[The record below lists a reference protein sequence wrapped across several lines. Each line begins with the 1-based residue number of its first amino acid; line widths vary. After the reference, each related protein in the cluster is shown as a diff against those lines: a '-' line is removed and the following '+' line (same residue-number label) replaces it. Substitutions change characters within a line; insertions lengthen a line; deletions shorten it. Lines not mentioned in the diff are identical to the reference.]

1 MPRSTC
7 QAARKHTE
15 DKVLAA
21 PNRGIASQKGVSTS
35 AKMIDHHH
43 FPYLHDASPCR
54 SQVLSCRGTCCD
66 QRHKSALQHGEG
78 TPNPHCASHA
88 VAHLEEVDRADSMN
102 RTRNSGYPFFPR
114 YPSTSVPLGDLD
126 LTRNVNYWL
135 VGNPLPRRT
144 HAYLSGDGH
153 GTEARAMWYE
163 VTFMSYWRR
172 RRMRRG
178 PVPRVLGAITALAFC
193 WQLPRYLVWGKI
205 YLGKMGEWMGGLS
218 LVCSSKRRKGSLSV
232 ALMGQARQGLP
243 REDGGY
249 HGFALWGA
257 VIKGIVSV
265 SANSNNAAP
274 SRCLQL
280 YKLGKDGNDKV
291 FKGVDYLALEETKP
305 SEPISGYTAKES
317 ELSLLG
323 SGAVLGFPA
332 ALPGVE
338 FTARKNRAS
347 C

>member
-7 QAARKHTE
+7 REARKHTE

-21 PNRGIASQKGVSTS
+21 PNHGIAAQKGFSTN

-54 SQVLSCRGTCCD
+54 SQ
-66 QRHKSALQHGEG
+66 RHKSALQHGEG
-78 TPNPHCASHA
+78 T
-88 VAHLEEVDRADSMN
+88 L
-102 RTRNSGYPFFPR
+102 R
-114 YPSTSVPLGDLD
+114 YPPSSVPPDDLD

-153 GTEARAMWYE
+153 GTEGRAMWYE

-172 RRMRRG
+172 RRRRRG

-205 YLGKMGEWMGGLS
+205 YLGKMGGWMGGLP

-243 REDGGY
+243 RDDGGY
-249 HGFALWGA
+249 NGFALWCA

-280 YKLGKDGNDKV
+280 YKLGKNGNDKV
-291 FKGVDYLALEETKP
+291 FKGVGYLALEETRP
-305 SEPISGYTAKES
+305 YEPISGYTAKEL
-317 ELSLLG
+317 ELSLG

-338 FTARKNRAS
+338 FTARNNRAS